1 MRSKC
6 NVLIL
11 DCTLFGKCSTWN
23 GNMTKT
29 KCDFFLVHLFLPA
42 FKWLSSGLEW
52 QAEPA
57 VGGKERCWQPPTWP
71 KWNLPF
77 FLECAL
83 FDIRRNSKQIKNNTI
98 AVIGSAS
105 HLFIPA
111 FESLSSGL
119 VWQAELAFGGKERC
133 WHPLRK
139 VHNTEWEYIQNEM
152 CLFWNVLFSKW
163 KRTNKNNTLAVM
175 GSASHLF
182 LPAFGWLSSG
192 LVWQAELAVGGKE
205 RCWRPPTWPPLH
217 KVRPELSVVC
227 KDSYSVESK
236 SERGAAR
243 RLRARLPSNFTAVR
257 AAPVTLVHM
266 VVQ

>member
-1 MRSKC
+1 MLSLHYSLC
-6 NVLIL
+6 SFWNVLFFVCALFGMCCFWHVLFLERAFFGMCPFWNVPYLTDSVKELKMCSIRNSPCLYTIPYLKCALFGMCSFWNVLFFVNPKICLGHTPFHYAVSTLFPLWSVSFHDCAVL
-11 DCTLFGKCSTWN
+11 DCVLFGMCSFWN
-23 GNMTKT
+23 V
-29 KCDFFLVHLFLPA
+29 FFLECAIFGMCSL
-42 FKWLSSGLEW
+42 
-52 QAEPA
+52 
-57 VGGKERCWQPPTWP
+57 
-71 KWNLPF
+71 WNVP

-83 FDIRRNSKQIKNNTI
+83 F
-98 AVIGSAS
+98 
-105 HLFIPA
+105 
-111 FESLSSGL
+111 
-119 VWQAELAFGGKERC
+119 
-133 WHPLRK
+133 
-139 VHNTEWEYIQNEM
+139 EM
-152 CLFWNVLFSKW
+152 EE
-163 KRTNKNNTLAVM
+163 TNKNNAVAVM

-182 LPAFGWLSSG
+182 LPAFRWLSSG

-243 RLRARLPSNFTAVR
+243 RLRARLQSNITAVR